1 MARGFNRLTKAPFST
16 RDFYGYAGVS
26 MTMDRHRFTVAG
38 TAENFALDAHTLR
51 NVFGG
56 YAQWTY
62 AIDDRSRVNLSVQG
76 TNLQYKGFSVSA
88 VPFGPLVIQDV
99 RNADRYVFSIGY
111 IRALRGA
118 AQPVIYTSAYGGMEN
133 ENNNLFPQFGHDLAG
148 GRVGGSVQL
157 PSIHRNVRG
166 FMSMNFEYRDYHG
179 PNTLFLINRNDY
191 QFIASFGLECKIL
204 KDWRVIPEVSI
215 ISNDSNVPIN
225 EYGRVIA
232 GVRVRFN
239 F

>member
-1 MARGFNRLTKAPFST
+1 M
-16 RDFYGYAGVS
+16 
-26 MTMDRHRFTVAG
+26 
-38 TAENFALDAHTLR
+38 
-51 NVFGG
+51 
-56 YAQWTY
+56 
-62 AIDDRSRVNLSVQG
+62 SV
-76 TNLQYKGFSVSA
+76 TPIAMS
-88 VPFGPLVIQDV
+88 
-99 RNADRYVFSIGY
+99 FSIGY
-111 IRALRGA
+111 IRALTGA

-133 ENNNLFPQFGHDLAG
+133 ENNKLFPQFGHDLAG